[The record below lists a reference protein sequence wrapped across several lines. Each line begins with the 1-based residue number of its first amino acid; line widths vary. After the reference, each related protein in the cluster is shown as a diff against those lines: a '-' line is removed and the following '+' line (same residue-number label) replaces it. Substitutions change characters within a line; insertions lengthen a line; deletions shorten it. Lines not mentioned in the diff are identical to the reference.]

1 MLWRPHDFNII
12 YISEIIFFPLL
23 DFKKLLYENV
33 RLSQEWCVCSF
44 LGQNFKGRATKASSV
59 GVESTWKSLKKK
71 KNPVLDIENICFC
84 NSTLYWLLL
93 SGIVTPNIYRGRL
106 DSVQFKCSFGRGKK
120 NNRKAYFPLE
130 CNRRHVRTNHQ
141 VPEAPVASSWDFI
154 FVCRTWKK
162 LR

>member
-1 MLWRPHDFNII
+1 MFILG
-12 YISEIIFFPLL
+12 SEFERKSHEGLFCGSRVNV
-23 DFKKLLYENV
+23 KKLE
-33 RLSQEWCVCSF
+33 E
-44 LGQNFKGRATKASSV
+44 
-59 GVESTWKSLKKK
+59 K

-106 DSVQFKCSFGRGKK
+106 DFVQFKCSFGRGKK

-154 FVCRTWKK
+154 FVCRT
-162 LR
+162 